1 MSTGFTSPAVLLAL
15 LTSLELASAT
25 TWNRAMA
32 LPFTPAPARQVG
44 APSSFLE
51 IIAPAF
57 TLDEELRLQVVV
69 GDALAAA
76 VENDA
81 DGGGLRLT
89 VYASRPADAVDPRP
103 EPVDGTHDRIRW
115 VHGSELETLELA
127 PLDRPFV
134 AAVRAFLDAPDDH
147 LS

>member
-1 MSTGFTSPAVLLAL
+1 MCAAAVRDAEGRVLVARRVRPAHLAGL
-15 LTSLELASAT
+15 WEFPGGKLE
-25 TWNRAMA
+25 
-32 LPFTPAPARQVG
+32 PGEDG
-44 APSSFLE
+44 AACLSRE
-51 IIAPAF
+51 
-57 TLDEELRLQVVV
+57 LDEELRLQVVV

-127 PLDRPFV
+127 PLDRPLV